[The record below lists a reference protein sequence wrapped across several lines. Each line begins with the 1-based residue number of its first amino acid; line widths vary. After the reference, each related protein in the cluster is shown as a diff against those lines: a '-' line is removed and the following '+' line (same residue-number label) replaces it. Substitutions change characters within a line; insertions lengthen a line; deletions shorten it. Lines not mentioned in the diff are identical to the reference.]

1 MRRRLPVAVGVM
13 LAAGA
18 TALAAQSWRTLTS
31 ARQLSGE
38 RHVNVNVEYG
48 AGRLRVGPAAA
59 SYLYQME
66 LRFDERS
73 MRPVTEY
80 DRQAGALRLGI
91 RGSERGNRTVH
102 HDQGRASISLAPG
115 VPTSLRLA
123 FGAGVADVRLG
134 GMALDAVEISTGA
147 SEAHVS
153 FDQPNRLA
161 ARRVRLEA
169 GASELTVTGLGNAR
183 AEQIEFE
190 GGVGET
196 TLDFGGSWTRSARA
210 SVKVGIGSLTLRL
223 PRGLGVRLHK
233 DSFLS
238 SFDTNGFTRRGDF
251 WYTANYDRAPVRL
264 DLSVDAAMG
273 SVDVDWI

>member
-1 MRRRLPVAVGVM
+1 MRRQLAAAGLM

-18 TALAAQSWRTLTS
+18 SGLAAQSWRTMTS
-31 ARQLSGE
+31 ARQLAGE
-38 RHVNVNVEYG
+38 RHLNVNVEYG
-48 AGRLRVGPAAA
+48 AGRLRVAPAAA
-59 SYLYQME
+59 GYLYQME

-73 MRPVTEY
+73 MHPVTEY
-80 DRQAGALRLGI
+80 DRAAGALRLGI
-91 RGSERGNRTVH
+91 RGSERGNHTLH
-102 HDQGRASISLAPG
+102 HDEGRANIALAPT
-115 VPTSLRLA
+115 VPTSLHLA
-123 FGAGVADVRLG
+123 FGAGDADVRLG
-134 GMALDAVEISTGA
+134 GLALDAVEISTGA
-147 SEAHVS
+147 AQAHIS
-153 FDQPNRLA
+153 FDQPNRIA

-169 GASELTVTGLGNAR
+169 GAAELTVTGLANAR

-196 TLDFGGSWTRSARA
+196 TLDFGGTWTRSARA
-210 SVKVGIGSLTLRL
+210 MVKVGIGSLTLRL

-238 SFDTNGFTRRGDF
+238 SFDTGGFTRRGDF
-251 WYTANYDRAPVRL
+251 WYTANYDRAPIKL